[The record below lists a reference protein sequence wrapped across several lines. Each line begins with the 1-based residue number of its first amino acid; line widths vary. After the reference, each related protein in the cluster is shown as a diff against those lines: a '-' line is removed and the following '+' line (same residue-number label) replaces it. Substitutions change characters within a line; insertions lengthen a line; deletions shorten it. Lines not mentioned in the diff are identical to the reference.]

1 MARNATTRTAT
12 TLAAPQSGDD
22 DMFAP
27 PVNVPCLD
35 RTRVPTLGRLEKGC
49 FSFIFQNPSSDLSSP
64 SPKQLTLILTTL
76 PVDCII
82 NRNLT
87 AHNKIPAHH

>member
-1 MARNATTRTAT
+1 
-12 TLAAPQSGDD
+12 
-22 DMFAP
+22 MFAP

-82 NRNLT
+82 SRNST